1 MYFNF
6 TCFLIQNESWKLKN
20 DSTRLFMD
28 YYVRYHRLWPND
40 ILNYGKAD
48 NTSIDNRLIHHR
60 DDDWTHVIEF
70 QVCLSLQ
77 TYLNFLN
84 TIRDSRLVVYKIWS
98 EHRFCVLSF
107 VPCCHNSRLHTDTD
121 WSPNV
126 VPKGILFEFI
136 SWAMLK
142 MYQRLHLNAWSC
154 KSSIT
159 KLYSFSLYWTYL

>member
-1 MYFNF
+1 M
-6 TCFLIQNESWKLKN
+6 
-20 DSTRLFMD
+20 
-28 YYVRYHRLWPND
+28 RYHRLWPND

-48 NTSIDNRLIHHR
+48 NTSVDNRLIHHR
-60 DDDWTHVIEF
+60 DDDGTHVIEF

-84 TIRDSRLVVYKIWS
+84 TIRDTLLVVHKIWS

-136 SWAMLK
+136 SWAKLK
-142 MYQRLHLNAWSC
+142 MYQRLQ
-154 KSSIT
+154 
-159 KLYSFSLYWTYL
+159 KLYHKTIFLFILLNLPLSICGQSRKGWVKKCPLVR